1 MSVIRAFAEAAKT
14 EFYRGLPNTDIG
26 IMRALGCCDRDT
38 LTASDYTLMGS
49 LLTEMLEAEWR
60 AIETGRTA
68 DRLLEKRARDL
79 AEKHT
84 VEELEAMLPTETV
97 CPEMSDGRRRTGA
110 AVHNQA
116 VREAWQQTRHI
127 RRAIEL
133 KEEATS

>member
-1 MSVIRAFAEAAKT
+1 
-14 EFYRGLPNTDIG
+14 
-26 IMRALGCCDRDT
+26 MRALGCCDRDD
-38 LTASDYTLMGS
+38 LTASDYALMGS
-49 LLTEMLEAEWR
+49 LLTEMLDAEWR
-60 AIETGRTA
+60 AIEAGRTA

-79 AEKHT
+79 AGKHT
-84 VEELEAMLPTETV
+84 VEELRAMLPTETV
-97 CPEMSDGRRRTGA
+97 RPEMSDGRRRTGA

>member
-14 EFYRGLPNTDIG
+14 EFYRGLSNTDKG
-26 IMRALGCCDRDT
+26 IMRALACCDRDA

-97 CPEMSDGRRRTGA
+97 RPEMSDGRRRTGA
-110 AVHNQA
+110 AVHNEA
-116 VREAWQQTRHI
+116 VRHMWENSRHI

-133 KEEATS
+133 KEEAS